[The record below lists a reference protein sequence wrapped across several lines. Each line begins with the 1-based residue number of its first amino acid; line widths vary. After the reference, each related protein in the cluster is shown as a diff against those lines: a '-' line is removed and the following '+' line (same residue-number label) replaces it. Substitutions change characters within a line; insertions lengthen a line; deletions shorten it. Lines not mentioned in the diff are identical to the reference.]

1 MPTWKLNIFVRV
13 IKQRMEVEQRTKED
27 IITEYVLLT
36 EEDKEEILNNI
47 GGEII
52 GNI

>member
-1 MPTWKLNIFVRV
+1 MPTWKLNIFVRA
-13 IKQRMEVEQRTKED
+13 IKQRTEIEQRTKED
-27 IITEYVLLT
+27 IIAEYVLLS

-47 GGEII
+47 GGKMI